1 MNTGRTA
8 ITENL
13 SILGF
18 SKEIIEAVHFVKR
31 TERKLLKK
39 HSIIANY
46 MSDPF

>member
-1 MNTGRTA
+1 MNTGKTA

-13 SILGF
+13 SNLGF
-18 SKEIIEAVHFVKR
+18 FKELIEAVYFVER

>member
-18 SKEIIEAVHFVKR
+18 SKEIIETVYFVERK
-31 TERKLLKK
+31 ERKLLEK